1 MKTIARTQMSMGRTP
16 PSRIKQCRT
25 QILANPKIMRQI
37 KVYETQIQQ
46 LKEASRSKDEFIRIT
61 NHELRTPLDVI
72 RGNLDM
78 ILKGD
83 TGTISDRTREYME
96 DVLAS
101 ADRLAR
107 LVNDMLDISRIKS
120 GRINFILEDVDI
132 GALLGKIENEYTPI
146 TQKKQLTLKLEHVS
160 PTPLFIFS
168 DSARVIQII
177 VNLIG
182 NALKFTPSG
191 GTITISAQEDD
202 DMVKVTVKDTGIGVH
217 IEDQKKLF
225 KQFPEIDLGAYD
237 PGIKGTGLGLFLIHQ
252 LAQQLGGDI
261 GMESLGLNKG
271 SSFFFRLPMPK
282 SARAE
287 ALAISHPPRK
297 QNNKQEKNH
306 VRL

>member
-1 MKTIARTQMSMGRTP
+1 
-16 PSRIKQCRT
+16 
-25 QILANPKIMRQI
+25 MRQI
-37 KVYETQIQQ
+37 KAYEAQIQR

-78 ILKGD
+78 ILKGE
-83 TGTISDRTREYME
+83 TGAISARTREYME

-101 ADRLAR
+101 ADRLTR

-120 GRINFILEDVDI
+120 GRIKFILEDVDI
-132 GALLGKIENEYTPI
+132 GALLAKIESEYTPI
-146 TQKKQLTLKLEHVS
+146 AQKKQLTLKLMPLS

-168 DSARVIQII
+168 DSARVIQIM

-191 GTITISAQEDD
+191 GTITINACEDD
-202 DMVKVTVKDTGIGVH
+202 DMVKVTVQDTGIGIH
-217 IEDQKKLF
+217 LEDQKKLF

-252 LAQQLGGDI
+252 LVEQLGGDI
-261 GMESLGLNKG
+261 GMQSPGLGKG

-287 ALAISHPPRK
+287 ALAISHTPRQK
-297 QNNKQEKNH
+297 
-306 VRL
+306 